1 LEKLYF
7 PKKET
12 LMKALLNQEFEIQ
25 CPGGGRS
32 TKMKLDKILNS
43 STIKTAKGEYKLNSS
58 DKSRIKSHLRDMER
72 EQERFEKLMEK
83 EQKEFFE
90 LYAKMLQN
98 SEITIK
104 R

>member
-1 LEKLYF
+1 
-7 PKKET
+7 
-12 LMKALLNQEFEIQ
+12 MKALLNQEFEIQ

-32 TKMKLDKILNS
+32 VKMKLEKILG
-43 STIKTAKGEYKLNSS
+43 STIIKTSKGEYKLNSS
-58 DKSRIKSHLRDMER
+58 DKSRIKSQLRDMEK
-72 EQERFEKLMEK
+72 EQERFKKLMER

>member
-1 LEKLYF
+1 
-7 PKKET
+7 
-12 LMKALLNQEFEIQ
+12 MKALLNQEFEIQ

-43 STIKTAKGEYKLNSS
+43 STIRTGKGEYKLNSS

-83 EQKEFFE
+83 YQKLSVNE
-90 LYAKMLQN
+90 LSFKTGY
-98 SEITIK
+98 SEEYIRK
-104 R
+104 LLKK

>member
-1 LEKLYF
+1 
-7 PKKET
+7 
-12 LMKALLNQEFEIQ
+12 MKALLNQEFEIQ

-32 TKMKLDKILNS
+32 VKMKLEKILS
-43 STIKTAKGEYKLNSS
+43 STTIKTSKGEYKPNSS
-58 DKSRIKSHLRDMER
+58 DKSKIKSKLRDMER
-72 EQERFEKLMEK
+72 EQKRFEKLMDK
-83 EQKEFFE
+83 EQKQFFE